1 MIVWG
6 GADFSD
12 VVDSGGKYNPA
23 TNTWLPTSTTNAPSP
38 RQLHT
43 AVWTG
48 SEMIIWGGD
57 DISDYFDTG
66 GRYNPMTDNWG
77 ATSITNA
84 PASRSGH
91 TAVWTGNDMIV
102 WGGTEGL
109 PTVFDTG
116 ADPMQIQMTG

>member
-1 MIVWG
+1 MRPIRE
-6 GADFSD
+6 AE
-12 VVDSGGKYNPA
+12 
-23 TNTWLPTSTTNAPSP
+23 
-38 RQLHT
+38 HT

-84 PASRSGH
+84 PDSRSSYGSLD
-91 TAVWTGNDMIV
+91 WK
-102 WGGTEGL
+102 
-109 PTVFDTG
+109 
-116 ADPMQIQMTG
+116 